1 MPSSSSGRVESC
13 STSCPLASSDVR
25 TRLASIRSP
34 TSAAIRAIR
43 SSLKPAA
50 VMRPSRQFDQK
61 TGIQPWTC
69 VPILAAVARN
79 AHPRSLHLRVVPWA
93 AIGFSLLW
101 GAMLGVG
108 ISRGDQGLA
117 AFSALGMLLTFALT
131 AMLYRQR
138 AELRDLAET
147 DTLTGLINHRGFQQA
162 LRSELQRAALKRESV
177 ALVALDLDDF
187 KAVNELHGHPFGDGV
202 LQGVGAQL
210 RKSVRKADIAARTG
224 GEEFARILPGT
235 GAEAAQEIA
244 ERVRTA
250 IAGLSPASSELSS
263 SAGVAVYPVDTDN
276 AGALLPLAEGALYW
290 AKRSGKSRTRCFDP
304 DHVRLSGDAPQ
315 RSEIERILEQ
325 QAIEPLYQPVVS
337 LTTGRLLGYEAL
349 ARFPDAP
356 GRPPSTWFAQAN
368 ACGLGPELEAAAI
381 RAALRP
387 IGRPPGTYLAVNV
400 SPSALSTDAVK
411 NSLPD
416 DLSDVIIELTEHEVY
431 VGDSLLAN
439 SLATLRER
447 GARIAID
454 DAGAGYA
461 GLKQVMW
468 VRPDI
473 VKLDLELT
481 RAIHSDPV
489 RMALVESLVR
499 FARRVGATVCAEGI
513 ESHDDIEVLSNLD
526 VPWGQGY
533 AIGRPAPPWS
543 PVAPPAAETCR
554 TALAKALVET
564 PGGNTA
570 TISAGDR
577 RLEHLSERLANA
589 RSRSDLHSALDL
601 IAGELHADKITL
613 SQWHPEMGVV
623 ETLAESGDQPE
634 DEYFSVEEY
643 GATTHALERHEAV
656 QVMVGD
662 PRADRQE
669 VELMF
674 SLGYRT
680 LLMVPVVH
688 RGESLGIVEAM
699 CYEERPWTRTEINRA
714 RIIANQLASVIQTFF
729 REPDPERF
737 ISSDR

>member
-1 MPSSSSGRVESC
+1 
-13 STSCPLASSDVR
+13 
-25 TRLASIRSP
+25 
-34 TSAAIRAIR
+34 
-43 SSLKPAA
+43 
-50 VMRPSRQFDQK
+50 
-61 TGIQPWTC
+61 
-69 VPILAAVARN
+69 
-79 AHPRSLHLRVVPWA
+79 VVPWA
-93 AIGFSLLW
+93 AIGFSLIW
-101 GAMLGVG
+101 GAVFGVAISRHDTNLALFSGVG
-108 ISRGDQGLA
+108 
-117 AFSALGMLLTFALT
+117 MVLTPVLT
-131 AMLYRQR
+131 GILYRQQ

-147 DTLTGLINHRGFQQA
+147 DTLTGLINHRGFQEA
-162 LRSELQRAALKRESV
+162 LRGELERAAVRRDSV

-187 KAVNELHGHPFGDGV
+187 KAINERHGHPFGDGV
-202 LQGVGAQL
+202 LEGVGAQL
-210 RKSVRKADIAARTG
+210 RKSVRGADIAARTG
-224 GEEFARILPGT
+224 GEEFALILPGT
-235 GAEAAQEIA
+235 EAEAAQEIA

-250 IAGLSPASSELSS
+250 VARISPAGSELSC
-263 SAGVAVYPVDTDN
+263 SAGVAVYPVDADN
-276 AGALLPLAEGALYW
+276 AGALLQLAEGALYW
-290 AKRSGKSRTRCFDP
+290 AKRSGKSRTRRFDP

-315 RSEIERILEQ
+315 RSEIKRILEER
-325 QAIEPLYQPVVS
+325 AIEPLYQPVAS
-337 LTTGRLLGYEAL
+337 LTTGRLIGYEAL

-356 GRPPSTWFAQAN
+356 DRPPSTWFAQAN

-381 RAALRP
+381 KAALEP
-387 IGRPPGTYLAVNV
+387 INRPPGTHLAVNV
-400 SPSALSTDAVK
+400 SPSALSTEVVK
-411 NSLPD
+411 NVLPD
-416 DLSDVIIELTEHEVY
+416 DLSDVTIELTEHEVY

-439 SLATLRER
+439 SLAQLRER

-543 PVAPPAAETCR
+543 QVAAPAAETCR
-554 TALAKALVET
+554 NALAKALIST
-564 PGGNTA
+564 PGGDSP

-577 RLEHLSERLANA
+577 RLEHLSARLANA
-589 RSRSDLHSALDL
+589 RSRSDLNSALDL
-601 IAGELHADKITL
+601 IAGELHADKVSL
-613 SQWHPEMGVV
+613 SQWHPDVGVI
-623 ETLAESGDQPE
+623 ETLAESGEQPE
-634 DEYFSVEEY
+634 EEYFSVEEY
-643 GATTHALERHEAV
+643 PATGRVLERQESA

-662 PRADRQE
+662 PRTDRHE

-680 LLMVPVVH
+680 LLMVPVVQ
-688 RGESLGIVEAM
+688 RGESLGLVEAL
-699 CYEERPWTRTEINRA
+699 CHEERPWTRTEMNRA

-729 REPDPERF
+729 RVPDPERF
-737 ISSDR
+737 V